1 MSTVS
6 FLIALPLLVIFSY
19 VFDLIAKQTK
29 FPAVILLMGTGI
41 IARLVAGFY
50 GQDQFVF
57 LDDLIPVLGTI
68 GLILIVLE
76 GALELE
82 ISWEKFPIISKG
94 FLAAAVILLLNIIGV
109 ALFFEF
115 ILGLSDQQAVIYA
128 IPLSVI
134 SSAVAIP
141 SSAGLPEKQK
151 EFIVYESTFS
161 DILGI
166 MAFNY
171 TLRQL
176 EKSSPLIELS
186 SLTTLGL
193 QIFVVIAVSIL
204 ITYGLFQLLQKIDH
218 HVKFFLILSLLILV
232 YAVGKIFHLPALVTI
247 FIFGLF
253 LSNVQSLLPKRLQRK
268 IDLDKTHK
276 GLHEFHVL
284 TAESTFLVKTFFFLF
299 FGFSVDV
306 SAFTSFTPLLYGL
319 GIFIIMLGLRYVYFL
334 IVRFELKPSAL
345 VYISPRGLIS
355 ILLFLQIGKL
365 DFLPTKDV
373 VVDSQVLLVVI
384 LLSML
389 AMTRGTMQKEKA
401 TLAEDTIPVPS
412 PPENILDSPPVDDDN
427 NERAID
433 ILMNDPE
440 NKELDDQDDS
450 SSFPTATNE

>member
-41 IARLVAGFY
+41 VARLVAGFY

-94 FLAAAVILLLNIIGV
+94 FLAAAAILLFNIIGV
-109 ALFFEF
+109 AMFFEF
-115 ILGLSDQQAVIYA
+115 ILGLSAQQAVIYA

-176 EKSSPLIELS
+176 ENNNPLIELS

-306 SAFTSFTPLLYGL
+306 SAFTSVTPFLYGL

-389 AMTRGTMQKEKA
+389 VMTRGTMQKEKA
-401 TLAEDTIPVPS
+401 PLAEDAIPVPS
-412 PPENILDSPPVDDDN
+412 SPENILDSPPVADDN

-433 ILMNDPE
+433 VLMNDPV
-440 NKELDDQDDS
+440 NKEQDDQDDS
-450 SSFPTATNE
+450 SSFPAATKE